1 LLSDLQSKKKGANE
15 ALLPL
20 VYEELRSLAKHYMSL
35 ERSDHTLQTTALVHE
50 AYIRLTG
57 ESDSSW
63 ENRAH
68 YFRVAARAMRRVLI
82 DHARKKGRQKKGQGW
97 SRTPLDNVALF
108 TGMPSEDLLNLDSA
122 LTKLSRV
129 DPSMVQIIELR
140 FFGGLTVEE
149 TARVISVSPWKVKN
163 DWRIAKA
170 WIKKEICKDESATP
184 KPENP
189 DDK

>member
-1 LLSDLQSKKKGANE
+1 LPSKDDVTRLLSDLQSKKKGANE

-122 LTKLSRV
+122 LTKLSKV

-170 WIKKEICKDESATP
+170 WIKKEI
-184 KPENP
+184 
-189 DDK
+189 